1 MYLLPARLFLFLL
14 VCAGGFAFATVAS
27 SSDITPLYSYNQS
40 PLIQIYGLPALGS
53 AQVLAPSQT
62 NLTLRLQIANN
73 FAGDKSGSESINL
86 DGETHRLTL
95 AWRQGLIGG
104 MEWGLEL
111 PYVTHGG
118 GFLDS
123 TIESWHNHLGLPQG
137 GRTNVPRNQID
148 YRYTRDGVNLV
159 NLTHPVSG
167 WGDVRLLAG
176 KQIELNKVF
185 GIQSMTLRASLK
197 LPTGQ
202 SSELRGSG
210 STDLALW
217 VSAVTTPA
225 PDAWNLYGGG
235 GILLMTEGKVLPQQ
249 QNRQVSF
256 GTVGLSR
263 KFGRIALNT
272 QLDAHTPFYHDSQLR
287 PLGTFA
293 VQGLA
298 GLIWEVVPRRFLEF
312 SASEDLVANTSPDVA
327 FNLSLTQAF

>member
-1 MYLLPARLFLFLL
+1 MSSFPARLFLFLL
-14 VCAGGFAFATVAS
+14 VCAGGFTFATVAS
-27 SSDITPLYSYNQS
+27 SSDVTPLYSYNQS

-53 AQVLAPSQT
+53 PQVLTPNQK
-62 NLTLRLQIANN
+62 NFTLRLQIANN
-73 FAGDKSGSESINL
+73 FAGDKSGSESVNL

-95 AWRQGLIGG
+95 AWRQGLTGG

-111 PYVTHGG
+111 PYITHGG

-137 GRTNVPRNQID
+137 GRTDVPRNQID

-176 KQIELNKVF
+176 KQIELNKIF
-185 GIQSMTLRASLK
+185 GIQSMALRASLK

-202 SSELRGSG
+202 SNELRGSG
-210 STDLALW
+210 GTDLALW
-217 VSAVTTPA
+217 VSAVTTPVA
-225 PDAWNLYGGG
+225 DAWNLYGGG

-263 KFGRIALNT
+263 KFGGIALNT
-272 QLDAHTPFYHDSQLR
+272 QLDAHAPFYHDSQLR